1 MKHNVSRDCLVFI
14 FFNFLIRIILAI
26 RFNDINMR
34 FSVSENRSYE
44 VLNVLTRTFLIRKSH
59 SRHFLGHAKKKMTF
73 LLFFVAQKLLTTLW
87 CNMDGSLSTQSMYP
101 TRLFQYTHMSILCI
115 QSVSFDKFYYA
126 SQWLQLVQ
134 LLLFDTYIHHAIY
147 QNNISA

>member
-1 MKHNVSRDCLVFI
+1 MKSKMKHNVSRDCLVFI

-59 SRHFLGHAKKKMTF
+59 SRHFLGHAKKKNDVSFVFCCIEITHNTLVQYGWITF
-73 LLFFVAQKLLTTLW
+73 NLV
-87 CNMDGSLSTQSMYP
+87 NVSHPSLSI
-101 TRLFQYTHMSILCI
+101 YTYVYFVHI
-115 QSVSFDKFYYA
+115 VSFF
-126 SQWLQLVQ
+126 
-134 LLLFDTYIHHAIY
+134 
-147 QNNISA
+147 